1 MSESAAGHQNHVHA
15 PELALR
21 VDVGHRWQPTFSNP
35 LFVPAGRTVTGGVR
49 ASREN
54 GEGSGSVSRPVQ
66 FERTFAYESTFSRIG
81 ELGTH
86 SLVKRRPHPDDRRK
100 NLVELT
106 TEGRDVRQRATRRV
120 DDAGAGS
127 SRCSASQTLGS

>member
-1 MSESAAGHQNHVHA
+1 
-15 PELALR
+15 
-21 VDVGHRWQPTFSNP
+21 
-35 LFVPAGRTVTGGVR
+35 VR

-54 GEGSGSVSRPVQ
+54 GEGSGSVSRSVQ
-66 FERTFAYESTFSRIG
+66 FERSFAYESTFSRIG

-120 DDAGAGS
+120 DELA
-127 SRCSASQTLGS
+127 LVV

>member
-1 MSESAAGHQNHVHA
+1 MSETAAGHRYHVHA

-21 VDVGHRWQPTFSNP
+21 VDVGHRWQPTLSNP

-54 GEGSGSVSRPVQ
+54 GERSGSVSRPVQ
-66 FERTFAYESTFSRIG
+66 FERSFAYESTFSRIG

-86 SLVKRRPHPDDRRK
+86 SLVKRRPHRP
-100 NLVELT
+100 
-106 TEGRDVRQRATRRV
+106 A
-120 DDAGAGS
+120 
-127 SRCSASQTLGS
+127 

>member
-1 MSESAAGHQNHVHA
+1 
-15 PELALR
+15 
-21 VDVGHRWQPTFSNP
+21 
-35 LFVPAGRTVTGGVR
+35 VR

-66 FERTFAYESTFSRIG
+66 FERSFAYESTFSRIG

-106 TEGRDVRQRATRRV
+106 TLRAATSGNARHNESTMLALV
-120 DDAGAGS
+120 V
-127 SRCSASQTLGS
+127 